1 MSEPQIKGPE
11 VKKELTE
18 GEKLGFKPLPTDTGE
33 TVLKTTPK
41 DKLDIRQALKNQ
53 PKEVKKVVEKYQ
65 PSFIPGVMDKV
76 ERKVFIDQRQV
87 TPYIDV
93 RTVLNPT
100 DNDELKKEIMSFK
113 GYKSESPNALE
124 QGFIPFTSKDTLRDL
139 M

>member
-53 PKEVKKVVEKYQ
+53 PKEVKKVVEK
-65 PSFIPGVMDKV
+65 
-76 ERKVFIDQRQV
+76 
-87 TPYIDV
+87 
-93 RTVLNPT
+93 
-100 DNDELKKEIMSFK
+100 
-113 GYKSESPNALE
+113 
-124 QGFIPFTSKDTLRDL
+124 
-139 M
+139 